1 MLEKQMLKK
10 QMSDKQT
17 RIMFVDDDLV
27 TGRVMKRN
35 CDNANYTCSV
45 YQNAKDCLNA
55 FKKSNADIVI
65 TDLRMPG
72 MNGFELLTELR
83 EVDENVPVLVMTGYS
98 SVENAVEAMK
108 RGATDFIKKP
118 FDFTE
123 LKLMLD
129 RTMKGVQLKN
139 ENKLLKRRL
148 DHTRNRFGMIG
159 DADVMRSL
167 FNTIDKVTNVNCNVI
182 ITGES
187 GTGKELVAR
196 ALHDYSSRKDAP
208 FVAVDCGAL
217 NESMLESELFGHEQN
232 AFAGAEQRHQGLM
245 EQASG
250 GTLFLDEICNISDAM
265 QIKLMRTIESNKITR
280 LGSSDEI
287 KVDVRIIA
295 ASNRN
300 LEQAVEKEEL
310 RHDFYHR
317 LNVVNIYVPTL
328 AEHAED
334 IPLLIE
340 QFLQEFSEQYNRDV
354 KGFDSASLKLLCNA
368 PWTGNVRELRN
379 VIEREVILSEDKILH
394 WKGADDIDHD
404 EVNSTINFSDD
415 SFMSLEQLEEEYINH
430 VLRCF
435 NGKKTKAAKT
445 LGIDKTTL
453 WRKLRRYDINE
464 EEN

>member
-1 MLEKQMLKK
+1 
-10 QMSDKQT
+10 MSDKQT
-17 RIMFVDDDLV
+17 KIMFVDDDVV

-45 YQNAKDCLNA
+45 YQSAQDCLSA

-72 MNGFELLTELR
+72 MNGFELLSELR
-83 EVDENVPVLVMTGYS
+83 AIDENVPVLVMTGYS

-129 RTMKGVQLKN
+129 RTMKGVRLKN

-148 DHTRNRFGMIG
+148 GQKRNRFGMIG
-159 DADVMRSL
+159 ETPVMRSL
-167 FNTIDKVTNVNCNVI
+167 FNTIEKVTDVNCNVI

-208 FVAVDCGAL
+208 FVTVDCGAL
-217 NESMLESELFGHEQN
+217 NENMLESELFGHEQN
-232 AFAGAEQRHQGLM
+232 AFSGAEQRQQGLL

-280 LGSSDEI
+280 LGSSEPI
-287 KVDVRIIA
+287 NIDVRIIA

-300 LEQAVEKEEL
+300 LDQAVENDEL

-328 AEHAED
+328 AERRED
-334 IPLLIE
+334 IPALVE
-340 QFLQEFSEQYNRDV
+340 QFVQEFAEHYNRDI
-354 KGFDSASLKLLCNA
+354 KGYDGDSLKLLCAA
-368 PWTGNVRELRN
+368 PWAGNVRELRN
-379 VIEREVILSEDKILH
+379 IIEREVILSDDKALC
-394 WKGADDIDHD
+394 WKGA
-404 EVNSTINFSDD
+404 EGVTGEEECNSSINFSDD

-435 NGKKTKAAKT
+435 KGKKTKAAQT

-453 WRKLRRYDINE
+453 WRKLRRYDITEDMSE
-464 EEN
+464 EEI

>member
-1 MLEKQMLKK
+1 
-10 QMSDKQT
+10 MSDKQT
-17 RIMFVDDDLV
+17 KIMFVDDDLV

-35 CDNANYTCSV
+35 CDNANYACSV
-45 YQNAKDCLNA
+45 YRNGNDCLNA

-72 MNGFELLTELR
+72 MNGFELLSELR
-83 EVDENVPVLVMTGYS
+83 AVDENVPVLVMTGYS

-139 ENKLLKRRL
+139 ENKFLKRRL
-148 DHTRNRFGMIG
+148 DHERNRFGMIG
-159 DADVMRSL
+159 DTDVMRSL
-167 FNTIDKVTNVNCNVI
+167 FNTMDKVTNVNCNVI

-208 FVAVDCGAL
+208 FVTVDCGAL
-217 NESMLESELFGHEQN
+217 NEHMLESELFGHEKN
-232 AFAGAEQRHQGLM
+232 AFSGAEHRHQGLM

-280 LGSSDEI
+280 LGSADEI
-287 KVDVRIIA
+287 NIDVRIIA

-300 LEQAVEKEEL
+300 LEHAVEKEEL

-328 AEHAED
+328 AERRED
-334 IPLLIE
+334 IPALVE
-340 QFLQEFSEQYNRDV
+340 QFVQEFAEQYNRDIT
-354 KGFDSASLKLLCNA
+354 GFDSASIKLLCHA
-368 PWTGNVRELRN
+368 PLTGNVRELRN
-379 VIEREVILSEDKILH
+379 VIEREVILSEEKLLH
-394 WKGADDIDHD
+394 WKGAEELELD
-404 EVNSTINFSDD
+404 ENNSSINFSDD
-415 SFMSLEQLEEEYINH
+415 DFMSLEQLEEKYINH
-430 VLRCF
+430 VLHCF
-435 NGKKTKAAKT
+435 KGKKTKAAKT

-453 WRKLRRYDINE
+453 WRKLRRYDISE
-464 EEN
+464 DEN